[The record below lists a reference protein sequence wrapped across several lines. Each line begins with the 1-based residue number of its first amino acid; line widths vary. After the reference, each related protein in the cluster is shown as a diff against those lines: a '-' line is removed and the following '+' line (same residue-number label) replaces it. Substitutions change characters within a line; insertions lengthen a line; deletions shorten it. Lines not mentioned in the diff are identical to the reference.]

1 MEKTQSHYDR
11 IASVFFF
18 AAGAF
23 FALYSCTIEIGAW
36 NEPGPGFLPFWAGV
50 TLVLMSI
57 SLFISNVSEKGTRRP
72 SFFPKADSWKRV
84 LATFVALLA
93 YNLVSDRLGFTLTA
107 FLFVGLLVKCIFPQS
122 WTRTLIVAA
131 CAAIAAR
138 LLFVDFLQTQLPKGF
153 LGL

>member
-1 MEKTQSHYDR
+1 MERTQSHYDR
-11 IASVFFF
+11 IASVFFLMV
-18 AAGAF
+18 GAF

-36 NEPGPGFLPFWAGV
+36 NEPGPGFLPFWAGI

-57 SLFISNVSEKGTRRP
+57 GLLVSNWSRKGPGRP
-72 SFFPKADSWKRV
+72 SFFPETDSWKRV
-84 LATFVALLA
+84 LATFIALLV

-107 FLFVGLLVKCIFPQS
+107 FLFVGFLVKCIFPQS

-131 CAAIAAR
+131 GAAIAAR

-153 LGL
+153 IGL